1 MSKNFCV
8 RQIDAVATGKQL
20 QQLRKENGLTITQ
33 LLNLFG
39 FYSPSRIM
47 RWEKGI
53 ALPPVRCLSVL
64 ASLYGV
70 KIDDIIVYI

>member
-1 MSKNFCV
+1 MSKNFSV
-8 RQIDAVATGKQL
+8 RQIDTVATGQWL

-33 LLNLFG
+33 LQNLFG
-39 FYSPSRIM
+39 FSSASRIV
-47 RWEKGI
+47 RWERGL
-53 ALPPVRCLSVL
+53 ALPPVRCLGAL